1 MTHVLVRKVRE
12 ALRDAGNPA
21 RALQMQAYMKSAL
34 PFRGVAAPEQ
44 KRIWRRV
51 FAEYPLDSFDEWHAV
66 ALALWRHAAF
76 REERYAA
83 IAVTDLSR
91 YASYR
96 TFAAITMFAE
106 MIVDGAWWDYV
117 DAIAT
122 HQVGDILRVE
132 PERMTPL
139 LRRWAR
145 DDSMWKRR
153 AAILSQIR
161 FKQDTDLDLLYAC
174 IAPNLDDGQ
183 FFIRKAI
190 GWALRQYAWTDPS
203 EVKKYVREHRA
214 RLSPLSVREA
224 LKNL

>member
-1 MTHVLVRKVRE
+1 MTHVLVRTVRE

-21 RALQMQAYMKSAL
+21 RALQMQGYMKSAL

-44 KRIWRRV
+44 KRIWRRI
-51 FAEYPLDSFDEWHAV
+51 FAEYPLDSFDEWQAIT
-66 ALALWRHAAF
+66 LALWRHAAF

-83 IAVTDLSR
+83 IALTDLSR
-91 YASYR
+91 YAPYR
-96 TFAAITMFAE
+96 TFAAIRMFTE

-139 LRRWAR
+139 LRRWAN

-161 FKQDTDLDLLYAC
+161 FKQDTDLA
-174 IAPNLDDGQ
+174 
-183 FFIRKAI
+183 
-190 GWALRQYAWTDPS
+190 ALR
-203 EVKKYVREHRA
+203 VHRA
-214 RLSPLSVREA
+214 EPG
-224 LKNL
+224 